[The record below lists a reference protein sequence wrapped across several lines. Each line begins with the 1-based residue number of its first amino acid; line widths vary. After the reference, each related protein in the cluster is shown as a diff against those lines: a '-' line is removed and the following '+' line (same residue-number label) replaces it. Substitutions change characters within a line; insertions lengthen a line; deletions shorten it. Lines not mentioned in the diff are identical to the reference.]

1 MILLDGFFAIEV
13 DFLDMNLFCLL
24 HSSNVESLL
33 GCHLFPRNNRAH
45 LSDGYLLIYHAH
57 FIAHSQVLHLVI
69 MKENL
74 LGLVSALFVNLSPP
88 SELSHS
94 LGHLLID
101 IMRLMLV
108 QPSCLSLL

>member
-1 MILLDGFFAIEV
+1 MILLNGFFAIEV

-24 HSSNVESLL
+24 HSSNVESIL

-45 LSDGYLLIYHAH
+45 GYLFIYHSH
-57 FIAHSQVLHLVI
+57 LIAHSQVLHMVI
-69 MKENL
+69 MNENL
-74 LGLVSALFVNLSPP
+74 LGLVSALFVNLSPL

>member
-1 MILLDGFFAIEV
+1 MIFLDGFFAIEV
-13 DFLDMNLFCLL
+13 DFLYMNLFCLL
-24 HSSNVESLL
+24 HSSYVESLL
-33 GCHLFPRNNRAH
+33 RCHLFPRNNGAH
-45 LSDGYLLIYHAH
+45 GYLLIDHAH
-57 FIAHSQVLHLVI
+57 LITHSKVLHLVI

-74 LGLVSALFVNLSPP
+74 LGLFCALFVNLSPS

-108 QPSCLSLL
+108 KPS